1 MEIKAKY
8 KKEVRRMENVKERK
22 NYGSFEKYLKTK
34 EGGRIAVNVNFE
46 NTSKVTVSSMEELTD
61 DFLEKVEKLIEKD

>member
-1 MEIKAKY
+1 
-8 KKEVRRMENVKERK
+8 MENVKERK